1 MNKSICHII
10 LILKNAGDKKL
21 LQFEIEVSNFTA
33 NPHGSRLRAEFIMNR
48 NPSYMII
55 NAYIPSFSLM
65 LTTILPLYLKENI
78 HFATTITL
86 VLTSLLCSFTLF
98 QSSLSGIPKT
108 SYLKFIDYWNMMA
121 LTVTLVNF
129 FTLAVWEIKQHQGS
143 HGFWSVI
150 KTIMRVTIPLVTLI
164 AVVAYWI
171 LAVMLYHNYFN

>member
-1 MNKSICHII
+1 MI
-10 LILKNAGDKKL
+10 
-21 LQFEIEVSNFTA
+21 
-33 NPHGSRLRAEFIMNR
+33 R

-65 LTTILPLYLKENI
+65 LTTILPLYLKESV
-78 HFATTITL
+78 HFGTTITL

-108 SYLKFIDYWNMMA
+108 SYLKFIDYWNLLA

-129 FTLAVWEIKQHQGS
+129 FTLAVWEIKQHKGCY
-143 HGFWSVI
+143 GFWLPF

>member
-1 MNKSICHII
+1 M
-10 LILKNAGDKKL
+10 
-21 LQFEIEVSNFTA
+21 LQFYIEVSNFGASHNGT
-33 NPHGSRLRAEFIMNR
+33 RMKAEFTMNR

-55 NAYIPSFSLM
+55 HAYVPSFSLM
-65 LTTILPLYLKENI
+65 LTTIVPLYLKETI

-98 QSSLSGIPKT
+98 QSSLAGIPKT

-129 FTLAVWEIKQHQGS
+129 FTLAVWEIKQYHGS
-143 HGFWSVI
+143 QGFWSVI